1 MLQPHIDTGPASQPY
16 LPFIDGLR
24 ALAVLG
30 VIFFHFHIAHIG
42 GGYVGVDVFFVLSG
56 YLIANLIDV
65 RLRRQ
70 AFSFAHFYERRARR
84 ILPAL
89 LITCV
94 LCAIAALLLFVP
106 HDLREFGKS
115 LKAAAFFYSNVVF
128 AQATGYFA
136 DSLSTRPLLHT
147 WSLAVEEQFYLLF
160 PPLLYAMHR
169 ATGKNRPRL
178 WWSMSALA
186 VISLSLS
193 ILWVKADA
201 ESAFYLLPARA
212 WELLAGAL
220 IALAPRQPRLPRAVA
235 ETMAALGLLCIGV
248 SFAIYDR
255 NTPFPGTA
263 ALLPCAG
270 TILLIISNL
279 GEVTHVGRILSH
291 RSLVYAGLISYGLYL
306 YHWPILAFSRYFL
319 DRELSIAES
328 SAALA
333 ATLGLSLVSYYG
345 IEVPV
350 RSGTFFPSRRTVF
363 QASAAGLLVVG
374 AIGIAAVNGDGFPSR
389 FSGAA
394 LQYAAAARDNRA
406 WDNCMPAPERLDRKG
421 ICKFGNPGAE
431 PSFLVW
437 GDSHAAALAPGVEAR
452 ASTLGISGWVVG
464 YNRCASLIGAAPM
477 QHNRGDYPCV
487 LIAEKIL
494 KLVRDNQVKHIL
506 LASRWDTYISGWERG
521 GSETLQDLTVSFTA
535 ADGRRSTGI
544 EAFRLSFGETTR
556 RLRALGADV
565 WVLKQV
571 PPQLVDVPSALA
583 KAIYFGRSPDTL
595 RRSYGDIERRR
606 AEADSVFALFSNT
619 PGVSFIDPA
628 EKFCPGNSP
637 CLIAAEGRALYSD
650 ANHLSV
656 FGSLWSQG
664 MLDSFFSSIVR

>member
-1 MLQPHIDTGPASQPY
+1 MEARDAGPAPQPY

-24 ALAVLG
+24 ALAVVG
-30 VIFFHFHIAHIG
+30 VICFHFHLAHIS

-56 YLIANLIDV
+56 FLITNLIDV

-89 LITCV
+89 ILTCA
-94 LCAIAALLLFVP
+94 LCAITAFLLFVP

-160 PPLLYAMHR
+160 PPLLYAMHW
-169 ATGKNRPRL
+169 ATGKNRLRR
-178 WWSMSALA
+178 WRAMSVLA
-186 VISLSLS
+186 VVCLAMS
-193 ILWVKADA
+193 ILWVRADA
-201 ESAFYLLPARA
+201 DSAFYLLPPRA

-220 IALAPRQPRLPRAVA
+220 IALAPWQSRLPRAAA
-235 ETMAALGLLCIGV
+235 ESMAALGLLCIAV
-248 SFAIYDR
+248 SFAIYDQD
-255 NTPFPGTA
+255 TPFPGAA
-263 ALLPCAG
+263 ALLPCIG
-270 TILLIISNL
+270 TMLLIIPNL
-279 GEVTHVGRILSH
+279 TDGTRVGRILSH
-291 RSLVYAGLISYGLYL
+291 RSLVYIGLISYGLYL

-319 DRELSIAES
+319 DRELSGAETC
-328 SAALA
+328 AVLA
-333 ATLGLSLVSYYG
+333 ATLGMALASYHG
-345 IEVPV
+345 IEAPV
-350 RSGTFFPSRRTVF
+350 RAGTFLRSRRRVF

-374 AIGIAAVNGDGFPSR
+374 AAGIAAVNGDGFPSR

-394 LQYAAAARDNRA
+394 LQYAAAAHDGRA
-406 WDNCMPAPERLDRKG
+406 WDPCMPALQHLDSKG
-421 ICKFGNPGAE
+421 ICKFGYSMAAE

-452 ASTLGISGWVVG
+452 AATLGISGWVVG
-464 YNRCASLIGAAPM
+464 YNRCASLIRAAPM
-477 QHNRGDYPCV
+477 QHNRHDYPCV
-487 LIAEKIL
+487 LIGEKVLQLI
-494 KLVRDNQVKHIL
+494 RDNHIKHVL

-521 GSETLQDLTVSFTA
+521 GSETLQDLTISFT
-535 ADGRRSTGI
+535 ADGRRTQGL
-544 EAFRLSFGETTR
+544 EAFRLSFEETIR

-565 WVLKQV
+565 WVLEQV

-583 KAIYFGRSPDTL
+583 KAVYFGRNPQTL
-595 RRSYGDIERRR
+595 RRPYADIEKRR
-606 AEADSVFALFSNT
+606 AEADAVFMRFRNSPA
-619 PGVSFIDPA
+619 VSFIDPA
-628 EKFCPGNSP
+628 QVFCAGNSP
-637 CLIAAEGRALYSD
+637 CLMAVQGRALYSD
-650 ANHLSV
+650 GNHLSV

-664 MLDSFFSSIVR
+664 MLDPFFSSIVR

>member
-1 MLQPHIDTGPASQPY
+1 M
-16 LPFIDGLR
+16 
-24 ALAVLG
+24 
-30 VIFFHFHIAHIG
+30 
-42 GGYVGVDVFFVLSG
+42 
-56 YLIANLIDV
+56 
-65 RLRRQ
+65 
-70 AFSFAHFYERRARR
+70 
-84 ILPAL
+84 
-89 LITCV
+89 
-94 LCAIAALLLFVP
+94 
-106 HDLREFGKS
+106 
-115 LKAAAFFYSNVVF
+115 
-128 AQATGYFA
+128 
-136 DSLSTRPLLHT
+136 
-147 WSLAVEEQFYLLF
+147 
-160 PPLLYAMHR
+160 
-169 ATGKNRPRL
+169 
-178 WWSMSALA
+178 
-186 VISLSLS
+186 
-193 ILWVKADA
+193 
-201 ESAFYLLPARA
+201 
-212 WELLAGAL
+212 AG
-220 IALAPRQPRLPRAVA
+220 
-235 ETMAALGLLCIGV
+235 LGLICIGV

-270 TILLIISNL
+270 TMLLIISNL
-279 GEVTHVGRILSH
+279 GNVTHVGRILSH
-291 RSLVYAGLISYGLYL
+291 RSLVYVGLISYGLYL

-333 ATLGLSLVSYYG
+333 ATLGLALVSYNC

-363 QASAAGLLVVG
+363 QASAAGLLVMG
-374 AIGIAAVNGDGFPSR
+374 AIGIAAVNADGFPSR

-394 LQYAAAARDNRA
+394 LRYAAAARDNRA
-406 WDNCMPAPERLDRKG
+406 WDNCMPALERLDREG
-421 ICKFGNPGAE
+421 ICKFGNSGAE

-452 ASTLGISGWVVG
+452 ASTLGLSGWVVG
-464 YNRCASLIGAAPM
+464 YNRCAPLIGAAPM

-494 KLVRDNQVKHIL
+494 ELVRDNHVRHIL

-521 GSETLQDLTVSFTA
+521 GSETLQDLTISFTA

-544 EAFRLSFGETTR
+544 EAFRLSFEETIR

-565 WVLKQV
+565 WVLEQV

-583 KAIYFGRSPDTL
+583 KAVYFGRSPDTL
-595 RRSYGDIERRR
+595 RRSYADIEKRR

-619 PGVSFIDPA
+619 PGVSIIDPA

-664 MLDSFFSSIVR
+664 MLDPFFSSIVR